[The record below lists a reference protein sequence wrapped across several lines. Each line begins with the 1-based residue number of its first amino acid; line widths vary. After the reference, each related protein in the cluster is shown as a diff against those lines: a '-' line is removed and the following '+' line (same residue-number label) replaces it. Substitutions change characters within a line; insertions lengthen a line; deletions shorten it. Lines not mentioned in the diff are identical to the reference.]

1 MPEDKLTESGRA
13 ISATRLRIGVVLL
26 VIWFIPFW
34 ALAPWI
40 VRTLGGSVDAG
51 VKLGL
56 VMSVG
61 QTMIGFVG
69 AFIAGRDAT
78 ALVKGTPFKKVPKR
92 AWHII
97 WTGNMDQ

>member
-1 MPEDKLTESGRA
+1 
-13 ISATRLRIGVVLL
+13 
-26 VIWFIPFW
+26 
-34 ALAPWI
+34 
-40 VRTLGGSVDAG
+40 LGWSVDAG
-51 VKLGL
+51 VKLTV

-61 QTMIGFVG
+61 QTLIGLVG

-97 WTGNMDQ
+97 WTGDLDQ

>member
-1 MPEDKLTESGRA
+1 MPEDEPTEPDRA

-40 VRTLGGSVDAG
+40 AKTLGGSPDAG

-56 VMSVG
+56 VMSIG
-61 QTMIGFVG
+61 QTMIGLVG

-78 ALVKGTPFKKVPKR
+78 LLVKGTSFKKVPKE

-97 WTGNMDQ
+97 WTGNLDQ

>member
-1 MPEDKLTESGRA
+1 MPEDELTEPDRA
-13 ISATRLRIGVVLL
+13 ISATRLRTGVVLL

-40 VRTLGGSVDAG
+40 AKTLGWSVDAG

-56 VMSVG
+56 VMSIG
-61 QTMIGFVG
+61 QTLIGLIG
-69 AFIAGRDAT
+69 AFAAGRDAT
-78 ALVKGTPFKKVPKR
+78 ALVKGTPFGKVPKR

-97 WTGNMDQ
+97 WTGDLDQ